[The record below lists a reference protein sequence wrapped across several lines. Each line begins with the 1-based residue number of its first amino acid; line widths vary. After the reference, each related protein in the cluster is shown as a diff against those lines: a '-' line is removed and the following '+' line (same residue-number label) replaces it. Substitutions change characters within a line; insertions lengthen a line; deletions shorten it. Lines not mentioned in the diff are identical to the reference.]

1 MNETIS
7 KEVLIAKFWLEVTSE
22 GLGNAWNDDFEEF
35 KDQYYGCFK
44 TLEDYAQYIIEQW
57 DRSNFIPFQL
67 SGRIKPSDLLL
78 DEYYMSEVS
87 VFKGPSQDNPE
98 EEMVYIFH
106 TQEYAG
112 RLDN

>member
-22 GLGNAWNDDFEEF
+22 GLGNAWNNDFEEF

-44 TLEDYAQYIIEQW
+44 TLEDYAQYIIEEW

-87 VFKGPSQDNPE
+87 IFKGPSQDDPDE
-98 EEMVYIFH
+98 EAVYIFH
-106 TQEYAG
+106 TQEYTD
-112 RLDN
+112 RLDR

>member
-22 GLGNAWNDDFEEF
+22 ELGNAWNDDFEEF
-35 KDQYYGCFK
+35 KDKYYGCFK
-44 TLEDYAQYIIEQW
+44 TLEDYAQYIIEEW

-87 VFKGPSQDNPE
+87 VFKGPSQDDPDE
-98 EEMVYIFH
+98 EAVYIFH
-106 TQEYAG
+106 TQEYTD